1 MNQADLIAAV
11 AEHAG
16 LTKAAAG
23 KAVDGSVHYWDTKI
37 R

>member
-11 AEHAG
+11 AAHAS
-16 LTKAAAG
+16 LTKADAG
-23 KAVDGSVHYWDTKI
+23 KAVEALSAPSPG